1 MSKVKKLM
9 TTLMLFLTLSGT
21 IVEPVS
27 VLAETVNTVETQEVQ
42 EDTTATEVVES
53 ATEEA
58 ETSTTSSDQST
69 NTKTDQQE
77 KIGESQNANDS
88 PTSET
93 AEEATQPS
101 TEEADQSVYDYLREQ
116 GYEMLA
122 DGTIVSTNGTSY
134 RDDYLSVI
142 QEVQNMLNPNP
153 IRLRMAKAAGQ
164 SVYVNRDY
172 GSSTI
177 GWTYS
182 NGISELGWYAKK
194 DANGGM
200 LWCIEPGVPLNW
212 GANYPYTTSEKD
224 GKKKKKQKF

>member
-77 KIGESQNANDS
+77 KIGES
-88 PTSET
+88 
-93 AEEATQPS
+93 
-101 TEEADQSVYDYLREQ
+101 
-116 GYEMLA
+116 
-122 DGTIVSTNGTSY
+122 
-134 RDDYLSVI
+134 
-142 QEVQNMLNPNP
+142 
-153 IRLRMAKAAGQ
+153 KC
-164 SVYVNRDY
+164 
-172 GSSTI
+172 
-177 GWTYS
+177 
-182 NGISELGWYAKK
+182 K
-194 DANGGM
+194 
-200 LWCIEPGVPLNW
+200 
-212 GANYPYTTSEKD
+212 
-224 GKKKKKQKF
+224 

>member
-182 NGISELGWYAKK
+182 KVEAFCL
-194 DANGGM
+194 
-200 LWCIEPGVPLNW
+200 
-212 GANYPYTTSEKD
+212 
-224 GKKKKKQKF
+224 